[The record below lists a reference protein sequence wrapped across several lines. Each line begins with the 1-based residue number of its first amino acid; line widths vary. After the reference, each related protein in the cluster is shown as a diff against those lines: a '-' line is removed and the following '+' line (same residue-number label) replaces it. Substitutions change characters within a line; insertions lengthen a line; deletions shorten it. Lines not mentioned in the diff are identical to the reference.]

1 MKGEAARST
10 LAASSCAPIW
20 SVAPEV
26 PGALNRII
34 PTWSLWRRGSA
45 RVMANGGDALQD
57 LAGWEPVNINVFA
70 SLSRLGN
77 PKPPLK
83 SRIAA

>member
-1 MKGEAARST
+1 MEPLEARFRTRYGER
-10 LAASSCAPIW
+10 
-20 SVAPEV
+20 
-26 PGALNRII
+26 
-34 PTWSLWRRGSA
+34 
-45 RVMANGGDALQD
+45 GDALLD